1 MSLHPQT
8 DFTIPA
14 DTVRIAQAAFPK
26 KNIYIRM
33 RDELGLMYHDSDWA
47 SLFSQQGQPAL
58 APARLALIMIMQ
70 FVEGLTDRQTADSV
84 RSRIDWKY
92 ARSLRINRSWF

>member
-33 RDELGLMYHDSDWA
+33 RDELGLMYHDADLA
-47 SLFSQQGQPAL
+47 SLFSQRGQPAL
-58 APARLALIMIMQ
+58 APARKR
-70 FVEGLTDRQTADSV
+70 VNYD
-84 RSRIDWKY
+84 Y
-92 ARSLRINRSWF
+92 AVCRRINRSTSR